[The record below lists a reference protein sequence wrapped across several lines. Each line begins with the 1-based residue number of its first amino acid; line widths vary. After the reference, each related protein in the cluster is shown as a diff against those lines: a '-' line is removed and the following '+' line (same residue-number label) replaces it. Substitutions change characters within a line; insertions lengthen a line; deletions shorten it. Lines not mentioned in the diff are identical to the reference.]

1 MELNKKTINT
11 IINALVIAKET
22 TQIAYSKKQLDCRLT
37 APGFANDPMF
47 LENQTNM
54 ISTIDDYD
62 KLINDFRELNSRQ
75 GYPTSEE

>member
-1 MELNKKTINT
+1 MELNKKTIKA

-22 TQIAYSKKQLDCRLT
+22 TQIAYSKQQLNCRL
-37 APGFANDPMF
+37 ASPGSSLDPFF

-54 ISTIDDYD
+54 VSTIDEYD

-75 GYPTSEE
+75 DYPTSDE